1 MTRPG
6 SEGGGAGTR
15 SEASAG
21 RAELTRSAFANAK
34 SRGKKTKMA
43 KFDFEGGYRI
53 GAVDALGMHHLSY
66 TRGMPY
72 RECYEH
78 ACQLA
83 HVYKKVFVFESAFDG
98 ACVAAIQR

>member
-1 MTRPG
+1 
-6 SEGGGAGTR
+6 
-15 SEASAG
+15 
-21 RAELTRSAFANAK
+21 
-34 SRGKKTKMA
+34 MA

-83 HVYKKVFVFESAFDG
+83 HVYKKVFVFENAFDG